1 MKISMQRMPTM
12 LAVMAMTIF
21 AFTFTACSD
30 EDDPVAEVTYSYGF
44 SDMSASHPDFLAE
57 MSKIENAFKSALGI
71 TATPFTKNGPVEECD
86 RQVYEACK
94 KAFDSLKGEAWQGD
108 YTFQVTNVSTGEVV
122 CTAIFSAGK
131 ENFIEGSG
139 ENVKVKTDLS
149 TAKVGDYYTTD
160 GTLIEVPEETI
171 LSEEL
176 KKKIIGIVFHVGHND
191 LDKSDYSQSGI
202 GKKECHGY
210 VVALTDV
217 NKVGNDRLRLR
228 WGYKDGESSMNV
240 GTSIDENDWNGYNNH
255 KAIEYFADNNNEGWL
270 PEHFEAAYWC
280 GRYGTKDSRYDWQKQ
295 YTAPE
300 NSSGWFLPSCDQ
312 LKSIYYVNR
321 DNADLL
327 EKQIEKVKSLD
338 TENIKWF
345 NMSWYYWSSSEYSED
360 SAWFVGFEYGDAVDY
375 LKYYTRAVRAVLV
388 F

>member
-1 MKISMQRMPTM
+1 MKISMQRMSAM
-12 LAVMAMTIF
+12 LTVMAMVIF
-21 AFTFTACSD
+21 TFSFTACSD

-44 SDMSASHPDFLAE
+44 SDMSASHPDFLEE
-57 MSKIENAFKSALGI
+57 MSKIEKGFQSALGI
-71 TATPFTKNGPVEECD
+71 TDTPFTKSGSVEECD
-86 RQVYEACK
+86 RQVREACK

-122 CTAIFSAGK
+122 CTATFSADN
-131 ENFIEGSG
+131 ENFNGGGCEDA
-139 ENVKVKTDLS
+139 KVKTDLS
-149 TAKVGDYYTTD
+149 TAKVGDYYTSD
-160 GTLIEVPEETI
+160 GTLIEVPERTL

-217 NKVGNDRLRLR
+217 NKDSNDRLR
-228 WGYKDGESSMNV
+228 WQYKDDRYDMNA
-240 GTSIDENDWNGYNNH
+240 GTSTDKNDWNGYKNQ
-255 KAIEYFADNNNEGWL
+255 KAIEYFTDNNNEGWL

-280 GRYGTKDSRYDWQKQ
+280 GRYGTEYSRYDWQKQ

-300 NSSGWFLPSCDQ
+300 NTSGWFLPSSGQ
-312 LKSIYYVNR
+312 LKNIYYVNR
-321 DNADLL
+321 YNANLL
-327 EKQIEKVKSLD
+327 KKQIEKVKSLD
-338 TENIKWF
+338 AENIKWF
-345 NMSWYYWSSSEYSED
+345 NMSWYYWSSSEYPNPSD
-360 SAWFVGFEYGDAVDY
+360 GAWSVGFVDGY
-375 LKYYTRAVRAVLV
+375 VGRGGKNFKLDFRAVLA